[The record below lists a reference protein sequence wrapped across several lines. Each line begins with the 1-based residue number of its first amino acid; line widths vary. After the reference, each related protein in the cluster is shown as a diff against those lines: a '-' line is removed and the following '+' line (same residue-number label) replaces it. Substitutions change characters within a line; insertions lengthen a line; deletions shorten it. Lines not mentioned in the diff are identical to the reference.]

1 LKFNVSP
8 PNVASAFTTRPANVV
23 ANVSSVVGLI
33 VATAGELSFKSTA
46 IPIAYLCLLSL
57 FLVARYVRQ
66 ERWAR
71 YAEASQTMDRAQRRL
86 KEAGDRVLYGSGDT
100 EYYFSKAQEALSA
113 FAEAFTLVTGSNC
126 SASLKEVYVQA
137 LPTVPSHRGDKP
149 KPQDSTFVATIVRSD
164 PDNNRNVS
172 AEAPDLI
179 RDNSDFEYVLRTS
192 QPFFAGDLPKMWLN
206 REYRNSHWPETLRQ
220 TKEFPYRST
229 IVWPIEVEPH
239 FRGQS
244 EDQRERVIAFLCI
257 DSRQRNAFR
266 RRADV
271 PFGGAF
277 AHALYVGLSYALV

>member
-1 LKFNVSP
+1 
-8 PNVASAFTTRPANVV
+8 
-23 ANVSSVVGLI
+23 
-33 VATAGELSFKSTA
+33 
-46 IPIAYLCLLSL
+46 
-57 FLVARYVRQ
+57 
-66 ERWAR
+66 
-71 YAEASQTMDRAQRRL
+71 MDRAQRRL

-100 EYYFSKAQEALSA
+100 EYYFSKVQEALSA

-126 SASLKEVYVQA
+126 RASLKEVFVQTR
-137 LPTVPSHRGDKP
+137 PTAPSHRGDKP
-149 KPQDSTFVATIVRSD
+149 VPRDSTFVATIARSD
-164 PDNNRNVS
+164 SDSNRRVS
-172 AEAPDLI
+172 EEAPDLI
-179 RDNSDFEYVLRTS
+179 ADNSDFEHVFKTS

-220 TKEFPYRST
+220 TRDFPYLSS

-244 EDQRERVIAFLCI
+244 DGERERVIAFLCI

-277 AHALYVGLSYALV
+277 AHALYVGLRYVLV